1 MSLNVLLL
9 EDCQDDVELV
19 VHALQQAGL
28 DVSWKQVQDKE
39 AFLAHL
45 SPEVDVILAGYS
57 VPQFDAIMALN
68 LLKERSLD
76 VPLIV
81 VSDTIGEEA
90 AVEALKHGAVDYLL
104 KDRLGRL
111 GEAVRSALR
120 ARALRRQN
128 QEAMEALLKSEERYR
143 KLVMESLQ
151 GIAIVQGGR
160 TVFCN
165 QAYADIMGYSVGE
178 LMAMSAEETRQIVH
192 AQDRERLSTYYQQ
205 RMAGKVAPARY
216 TFRVLRKDGAMRW
229 LDAFVTRTTY
239 HGQPAAQVYYVDV
252 TERKQA
258 EEAER
263 REQARQRVEA
273 ILDAIGEGVLV
284 LDRNGVVEQANP
296 AFVQQTGYSEEVVR
310 GKPYETFL
318 EVVSGLDETVRQE
331 ISDTV
336 LEGNPW
342 RGEMTIRRR
351 DGSMFDAALTITS
364 MRDGDN
370 KAYAFVASMRDISH
384 MKDVERMKDSIISIA
399 AHELRTPLTT
409 IGLYIDALDNSGADA
424 VRQSR
429 FASAIKRQSAQLQK
443 IIDNMLDLARLEAGR
458 GLEVVPEPLDLQAL
472 VREVVQPFA
481 DTQRNHQFRLD
492 GLQPTKPVKGDPLR
506 LAQVLRNLI
515 SNALKYSPQG
525 GPITIYSKNGEGTV
539 SISVEDEGIGMTPE
553 QQEHLFE
560 KFYRAD
566 SSSRAPRGSGLGL
579 AICRLIVKGHGGC
592 IWAQSEPGVGSAF
605 TFSVPTLEAEETG
618 RRQATPGS

>member
-1 MSLNVLLL
+1 MSLNVLIL
-9 EDCQDDVELV
+9 EDRREDLEMV
-19 VHALQQAGL
+19 VHALQRAGL
-28 DVSWKQVQDKE
+28 DISWEQVQDVE
-39 AFLAHL
+39 AYLAHL
-45 SPEVDVILAGYS
+45 SPEIDVILADYS
-57 VPQFDAIMALN
+57 VPQFDAITALD
-68 LLKERSLD
+68 LLKERALD

-128 QEAMEALLKSEERYR
+128 RTAMEALLKSEERYR

-151 GIAIVQGGR
+151 GIAIVQEGR

-165 QAYADIMGYSVGE
+165 RAYADIMGYSVDE
-178 LMAMSAEETRQIVH
+178 LMTMSAEETRQIVH
-192 AQDRERLSTYYQQ
+192 AQDRARLSTYYRQ
-205 RMAGKVAPARY
+205 RMAGKRAPARY
-216 TFRVLRKDGAMRW
+216 TFRVLRKDGAVRW
-229 LDAFVTRTTY
+229 LDAFVTGATY
-239 HGQPAAQVYYVDV
+239 HGKPAAQVYYVDV

-296 AFVQQTGYSEEVVR
+296 AFVQQTGYSEEAVR

-318 EVVSGLDETVRQE
+318 EVVSGLDETVRQK

-336 LEGNPW
+336 LEGKPW

-351 DGSMFDAALTITS
+351 DGSTFDAALTITS
-364 MRDGDN
+364 MRDEDDE
-370 KAYAFVASMRDISH
+370 AYAFVASMRDISR
-384 MKDVERMKDSIISIA
+384 MKEVERMKDSIISIA

-409 IGLYIDALDNSGADA
+409 IGLYIDALNNTDADA
-424 VRQSR
+424 ARQRR
-429 FASAIKRQSAQLQK
+429 FASAIQRQLAQLQK
-443 IIDNMLDLARLEAGR
+443 NIDNMLDLARLEAGR
-458 GLEVVPEPLDLQAL
+458 GLEVVPEPLDLQML
-472 VREVVQPFA
+472 VQEVVQPFA
-481 DTQRNHQFRLD
+481 DTERKHQFRLD

-506 LAQVLRNLI
+506 LAQVLRNLV

-525 GPITIYSKNGEGTV
+525 GPITIYSKNGEDTV
-539 SISVEDEGIGMTPE
+539 FISVEDNGIGIARE

-560 KFYRAD
+560 KFYRVAN
-566 SSSRAPRGSGLGL
+566 SGRAPRGSGLGL
-579 AICRLIVKGHGGC
+579 AICRLIVEGHGGR
-592 IWAQSEPGVGSAF
+592 IWAQSEPGVGSTF
-605 TFSVPTLEAEETG
+605 TFSIPAMETEEAG
-618 RRQATPGS
+618 RRQATLGS